1 MRFVA
6 GKGAVAELLLAWRR
20 SGAVASR
27 GAVAERHREEACQGT
42 VAAEMLLAGR
52 CWPGAVAERHRE
64 AAVGRGRYS
73 GAVAGLGIAAEHCPS
88 VNEIFYPFA
97 CHQFTFFLNF
107 AAVSALRL

>member
-6 GKGAVAELLLAWRR
+6 GKGAVAELLLAWSR

-27 GAVAERHREEACQGT
+27 GAVTERHREDAGRGA

-52 CWPGAVAERHRE
+52 CWPGLY
-64 AAVGRGRYS
+64 G
-73 GAVAGLGIAAEHCPS
+73 GAVAGQGIATEHCPS
-88 VNEIFYPFA
+88 VNEIFYPFG

-107 AAVSALRL
+107 AAVSALGL

>member
-6 GKGAVAELLLAWRR
+6 GKGAVAELLLAWSR

-27 GAVAERHREEACQGT
+27 GAVTERHREDAGRGA

-52 CWPGAVAERHRE
+52 CWPGRR
-64 AAVGRGRYS
+64 S
-73 GAVAGLGIAAEHCPS
+73 GAVAGRGIAAEHCPS
-88 VNEIFYPFA
+88 VNEIFYPFG

>member
-6 GKGAVAELLLAWRR
+6 GKGAVAELLLAWSR
-20 SGAVASR
+20 SGAVA
-27 GAVAERHREEACQGT
+27 
-42 VAAEMLLAGR
+42 GR
-52 CWPGAVAERHRE
+52 
-64 AAVGRGRYS
+64 
-73 GAVAGLGIAAEHCPS
+73 GIAAEHCPN

>member
-6 GKGAVAELLLAWRR
+6 GKGAVAELLLAWSR

-27 GAVAERHREEACQGT
+27 GAVT
-42 VAAEMLLAGR
+42 
-52 CWPGAVAERHRE
+52 ERHRE
-64 AAVGRGRYS
+64 AVAGRGRYS
-73 GAVAGLGIAAEHCPS
+73 GAVAGQGIATEHCPS

>member
-6 GKGAVAELLLAWRR
+6 GR
-20 SGAVASR
+20 
-27 GAVAERHREEACQGT
+27 
-42 VAAEMLLAGR
+42 
-52 CWPGAVAERHRE
+52 GAVAERHRE

-73 GAVAGLGIAAEHCPS
+73 GAVAGRGRYGGAVAGRGIAAEHCPS